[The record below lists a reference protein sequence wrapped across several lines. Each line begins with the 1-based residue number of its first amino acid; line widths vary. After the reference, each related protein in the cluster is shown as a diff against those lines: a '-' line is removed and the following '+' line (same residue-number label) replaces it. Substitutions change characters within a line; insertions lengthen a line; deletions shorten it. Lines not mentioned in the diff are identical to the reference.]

1 MCLYTS
7 KMLLFF
13 SLQKVTLQ
21 SSAEV
26 GKGPWPSIMEE
37 GAGLGIEVLFR
48 QLSWNLPCFNPPL
61 LCPSPPAPPFPEG
74 IGIAFCGFS
83 SVKCV
88 VSHLVFAARL

>member
-1 MCLYTS
+1 
-7 KMLLFF
+7 MLLFF
-13 SLQKVTLQ
+13 SLQKVILQ

-26 GKGPWPSIMEE
+26 GKGLLPSIMEE
-37 GAGLGIEVLFR
+37 GAGLGIKVLFK

-61 LCPSPPAPPFPEG
+61 LCPSPPAPLFPEV

-88 VSHLVFAARL
+88 VSHLFFAARL